1 MESIGID
8 ELKRGTN
15 EAVCYADDCLFVSES
30 LQCLCTSEPVRLD
43 FSLMVF
49 CMEGCV
55 EWEQNGSFC
64 ALHEHDFVITLP
76 GTLLTNLVV
85 SDDCRMK
92 VVCVSDRFLRRM
104 LRASTNVWHVI
115 RFVKSNPLKHLS
127 DSDFEYLLRYVDLIS
142 IELKNGASI
151 YREEIVQHLFAVL
164 IFGMLSDINRC
175 MASENE
181 TDRDKTTTPV
191 YMFRRFM
198 EEVSADNGCH
208 RSVTYYAGRLC
219 CLPSYLSRIVKKV
232 SGRRALAIIDEH
244 VIDRIAFE
252 LKYSDKSVKEI
263 AMEFDFPNISF
274 FSKYVRKHLK
284 VSPTAFRN
292 MALTDEK

>member
-85 SDDCRMK
+85 SEDCRMK

-142 IELKNGASI
+142 
-151 YREEIVQHLFAVL
+151 
-164 IFGMLSDINRC
+164 

-232 SGRRALAIIDEH
+232 SERRALAIIDEH

>member
-151 YREEIVQHLFAVL
+151 YREEIVQHLFAAL

-208 RSVTYYAGRLC
+208 RSVTYYAGRLV
-219 CLPSYLSRIVKKV
+219 LSSFLSVAYCKK
-232 SGRRALAIIDEH
+232 SQRKTCFSHYRRAC
-244 VIDRIAFE
+244 DRPYCLRTEVFGQVGQRDSDGIRFPEYFLFFE
-252 LKYSDKSVKEI
+252 VCTQTSE
-263 AMEFDFPNISF
+263 SF
-274 FSKYVRKHLK
+274 SNCFSQYGV
-284 VSPTAFRN
+284 N
-292 MALTDEK
+292 G